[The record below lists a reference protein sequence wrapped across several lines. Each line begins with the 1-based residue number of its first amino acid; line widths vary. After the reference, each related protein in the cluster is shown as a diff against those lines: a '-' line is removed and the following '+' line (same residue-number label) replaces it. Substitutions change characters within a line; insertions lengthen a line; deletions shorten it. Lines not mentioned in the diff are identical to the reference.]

1 MFFFE
6 EPDYNKLLSYQEL
19 GEAGTIDVGS
29 SFLDTFIYEDLSVS
43 KTRNLDYEKMQ
54 DVIRAHSVAPELW
67 TQGYEEPELIEGEGL
82 GIDIINDVRKQ
93 TYQAQTDRR
102 LSDYEGIVEPN
113 IEMLKKLD
121 PEIRNI
127 NEIDQAIID
136 KAKALREK
144 YEQTAARATP
154 WDAFWGTMGG
164 GVVGAMNDPL
174 NVSTMFIGPG
184 ATSFAGGFLRG
195 VAAAF
200 GKSAAVN
207 IGVESV
213 IQPAVFDYKKEIES
227 PYELRDALMNIGF
240 AGIGGGILGGA
251 GYTILRG
258 FNKLSARGEL
268 TPAQQRIGDYIQQ
281 IQSIADNTD
290 VYTARQLEA
299 HVEALVRIDADLK
312 EGRIPDFEQLNN
324 RIEKIY
330 LEDFGKEIN
339 GTQADIVELSA
350 KRQELAQR
358 FRSDVYELQ
367 SELKQ
372 KFEGRMRPD
381 EVEDAQSLSGSAYI
395 RNKPGISLDAVRS
408 AQKADWEAGEAET
421 KLKAHDDAV
430 QAHIAFKES
439 RKANGDQVKLK
450 ERLDKMDAQLQEK
463 TTYLDAAK
471 KARQEY
477 IKTQSEKARLAIPDA
492 PTDSPKQK
500 AFKKVVNR
508 MLANMGASNIKVNVY
523 EGDMPVLNASDDG
536 VRFSLSK
543 KDLPVG
549 KVEADELIEDVPYI
563 ENFDFLEGA
572 VIKPT
577 LADLTDAGTVYRG
590 IDSSEVDP
598 VPLQGGPDF
607 PFLKSSQRGEVVW
620 AASGKSTPTKM
631 KGSDYVVVAAMDSK
645 AHKSNAT
652 NTHAVFDTVEAYV
665 RDKRITKKNMQSIDA
680 HIRKVL
686 PDFPGIANRRKFHR
700 YIEGMTFETRA
711 KLVDQLASA
720 KAQSLGVPNID
731 KILRK
736 TVSKRYAGYN
746 KGDALLIIKVDQ
758 DQPTI
763 KLGEN
768 GTHVHESY
776 EYGIKG
782 KVVGRFHSGVSMET
796 LFPDWF
802 AQRRAKL
809 KSEGKTATSAND
821 YRAFSLAL
829 PKQTV
834 TREIID
840 QLPVNP
846 YANIVSP
853 RQVRL
858 SLDMVKGIWRDSSQS
873 VKDGGVSPMDFS
885 KALEASDASA
895 SLTIYSPTEV
905 KKGIKDG
912 TMSVYR
918 LSDSEIYF
926 GLKRGYSYLDEYGV
940 DHPELG
946 PNEVALVGV
955 VNNEVAAKGV
965 GAPSV
970 VLKAIEQGATVLDC
984 FAVKSKKHP
993 NGFLPD
999 TYARF
1004 GFEAIESVAFDP
1016 SYVTKQQLQDLK
1028 KLWSDNGWNE
1038 SDGYPDIV
1046 IMKWRGD
1053 DGARTKATQR
1063 FDQEDIV
1070 GIDTSRVDADVAEA
1084 RAAFQARLSE
1094 STGQPAGI
1102 NRGSDSGS
1110 VRTDNGNR
1118 GSSRA
1123 HSVVRE
1129 VLGLKDHELKNLGI
1143 TRSEV
1148 EEIRSLLGERFS
1160 KQGSTIEAAI
1170 DPETGELHLNIDAF
1184 ESDEHLM
1191 RVLRE
1196 EVIGH
1201 YGLRQTLG
1209 SKFQTVIN
1217 DIKSAAYH
1225 NKELRQTWIDLSG
1238 VDPRTKQVINENAPY
1253 AGMADDVIADEMISK
1268 LAREE
1273 LSFSETTLAK
1283 LMSFITK
1290 ALRAVGLVKNP
1301 ITMSEMQALVIRSER
1316 QLKRGAVQNNTPI
1329 RVTGFDSRNDTEA
1342 DQPLEEIIESEANA
1356 TVKGEDDGSEIID
1369 TQGNRVNYYESLKDS
1384 QRQLDAI
1391 DTLRICAL

>member
-43 KTRNLDYEKMQ
+43 KTRNLDHEKMQ
-54 DVIRAHSVAPELW
+54 DVIRAQRVAPELFL
-67 TQGYEEPELIEGEGL
+67 QGYEEPELLEGEGYA
-82 GIDIINDVRKQ
+82 IDIINQTRKE
-93 TYQAQTDRR
+93 TYQAQTDRQ

-154 WDAFWGTMGG
+154 WDAFWGTLGG

-184 ATSFAGGFLRG
+184 ATSFSGGFLRG

-251 GYTILRG
+251 GYSILRG

-268 TPAQQRIGDYIQQ
+268 TPAQQRVGDYIQQ
-281 IQSIADNTD
+281 IQNIADNTD

-395 RNKPGISLDAVRS
+395 RNKPGISLDAVRG
-408 AQKADWEAGEAET
+408 AQKADWEAGEAGT

-430 QAHIAFKES
+430 QAHIGFKES

-450 ERLDKMDAQLQEK
+450 ERIDKMDAQLDAK
-463 TTYLDAAK
+463 TKYLNAAK
-471 KARQEY
+471 KAREVYLKKQA
-477 IKTQSEKARLAIPDA
+477 EKARKAIPDA
-492 PTDSPKQK
+492 PTDNVKQK
-500 AFKKVVNR
+500 AFKQLVNR
-508 MLANMGASNIKVNVY
+508 MLANMGATNIKVKVFNGSLPNKLKASKSKSVMPDDARPAEREGYVVVYDATGKPYSARIIDVSENGTMIIENQAGKEVILGQDLSAIEVNVKDPDY
-523 EGDMPVLNASDDG
+523 QVNANGNKANGETISTLSDAQLEELIGFEKELVGSGGNRALNAVMNINAAKLELKRRSNASNDG
-536 VRFSLSK
+536 VRFSR
-543 KDLPVG
+543 
-549 KVEADELIEDVPYI
+549 
-563 ENFDFLEGA
+563 EG
-572 VIKPT
+572 
-577 LADLTDAGTVYRG
+577 
-590 IDSSEVDP
+590 
-598 VPLQGGPDF
+598 
-607 PFLKSSQRGEVVW
+607 
-620 AASGKSTPTKM
+620 
-631 KGSDYVVVAAMDSK
+631 
-645 AHKSNAT
+645 
-652 NTHAVFDTVEAYV
+652 
-665 RDKRITKKNMQSIDA
+665 
-680 HIRKVL
+680 
-686 PDFPGIANRRKFHR
+686 
-700 YIEGMTFETRA
+700 
-711 KLVDQLASA
+711 
-720 KAQSLGVPNID
+720 
-731 KILRK
+731 
-736 TVSKRYAGYN
+736 
-746 KGDALLIIKVDQ
+746 
-758 DQPTI
+758 
-763 KLGEN
+763 
-768 GTHVHESY
+768 
-776 EYGIKG
+776 
-782 KVVGRFHSGVSMET
+782 
-796 LFPDWF
+796 
-802 AQRRAKL
+802 
-809 KSEGKTATSAND
+809 
-821 YRAFSLAL
+821 
-829 PKQTV
+829 
-834 TREIID
+834 
-840 QLPVNP
+840 
-846 YANIVSP
+846 
-853 RQVRL
+853 
-858 SLDMVKGIWRDSSQS
+858 
-873 VKDGGVSPMDFS
+873 
-885 KALEASDASA
+885 
-895 SLTIYSPTEV
+895 
-905 KKGIKDG
+905 
-912 TMSVYR
+912 
-918 LSDSEIYF
+918 
-926 GLKRGYSYLDEYGV
+926 
-940 DHPELG
+940 
-946 PNEVALVGV
+946 
-955 VNNEVAAKGV
+955 
-965 GAPSV
+965 
-970 VLKAIEQGATVLDC
+970 
-984 FAVKSKKHP
+984 
-993 NGFLPD
+993 
-999 TYARF
+999 
-1004 GFEAIESVAFDP
+1004 
-1016 SYVTKQQLQDLK
+1016 
-1028 KLWSDNGWNE
+1028 
-1038 SDGYPDIV
+1038 
-1046 IMKWRGD
+1046 
-1053 DGARTKATQR
+1053 
-1063 FDQEDIV
+1063 
-1070 GIDTSRVDADVAEA
+1070 DADVAKDSVLQFKPFKVAQDLAKAYTKSKGIKYTPPTKHVVANPERGALIADEFERMEHAPNDPEVAAAYDAMINETIDQFKAILTTDLKIEFIRGDDPYVNGPSDVINDVKNNNHIWVYSTRDGFGSNDKFDPQDNPLLRETEFEIDGVKLLANDVFRIVHDYFGHIKTGTTFRATGEENAWQSHASMYTPLA
-1084 RAAFQARLSE
+1084 RRAMTTETR
-1094 STGQPAGI
+1094 GQNSWLNFGPYGKI
-1102 NRGSDSGS
+1102 NRTATTKDTIFADQKIGLLPRWVSEENRISADERKARYERDRRNNQTGFEGAIDSSGRVELVHYS
-1110 VRTDNGNR
+1110 RNAISRNDPKRWGQGLSGRVRSEQNRKLSGAIGRTYFGIEQATENGYK
-1118 GSSRA
+1118 A
-1123 HSVVRE
+1123 E
-1129 VLGLKDHELKNLGI
+1129 LGLGSYRQTTTVDGELIYNPAKDPENLWDGADIISSEKAIADAGYVGYYVNSQQIGKVVAVFDELELEQ
-1143 TRSEV
+1143 TASAARM
-1148 EEIRSLLGERFS
+1148 S
-1160 KQGSTIEAAI
+1160 KSQSTTYAAI

-1184 ESDEHLM
+1184 ESDEQLM

-1209 SKFQTVIN
+1209 SKFNTVIS

-1273 LSFSETTLAK
+1273 LSFSETTLVK

-1301 ITMSEMQALVIRSER
+1301 ITMSEMQALVVRSER

-1329 RVTGFDSRNDTEA
+1329 RVTGFDSRNDTAA
-1342 DQPLEEIIESEANA
+1342 DQPLEEIVESEANA